1 MITNKNIIAYVNGKY
16 ISLDKA
22 TISIQDL
29 GFTNSEMIYD
39 TFRTFNKVPYFVNE
53 HIKRLILSSKYSGIK
68 INLSI
73 QKIKV
78 IIKKLLKK
86 NLKLLKRNE
95 DLWCFMRFTRSGSQ
109 IIEMRKINFANY
121 APFYKDGLRLY
132 VPKLRRIPPEFL
144 DPRYKNS
151 SSYFTLSLAREE
163 IWKFDRTANAI
174 LLDKN
179 YNINEGYGFN
189 IFFVKNKTAYTPKSK
204 YILPGI
210 TREKVIKIFKK
221 LKINVIE
228 KDISLKEIYTFSEAF
243 VTATGWGICFVKS
256 LNKKKFKN
264 STYTKLIQESFS
276 KSVGVNIVKQYLSF
290 L

>member
-1 MITNKNIIAYVNGKY
+1 VITNKNIIAYVNGKY

-121 APFYKDGLRLY
+121 APFYKDGLRLH

-163 IWKFDRTANAI
+163 I
-174 LLDKN
+174 
-179 YNINEGYGFN
+179 
-189 IFFVKNKTAYTPKSK
+189 
-204 YILPGI
+204 
-210 TREKVIKIFKK
+210 
-221 LKINVIE
+221 
-228 KDISLKEIYTFSEAF
+228 
-243 VTATGWGICFVKS
+243 
-256 LNKKKFKN
+256 
-264 STYTKLIQESFS
+264 
-276 KSVGVNIVKQYLSF
+276 
-290 L
+290 